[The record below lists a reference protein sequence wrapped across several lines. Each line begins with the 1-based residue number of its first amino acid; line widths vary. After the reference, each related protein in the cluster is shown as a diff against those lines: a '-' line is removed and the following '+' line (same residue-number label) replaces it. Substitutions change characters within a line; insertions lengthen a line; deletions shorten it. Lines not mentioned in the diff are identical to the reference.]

1 MLKKLIYVLGIT
13 ILGTGIGFILLAQV
27 GYGPWDIFY
36 ANLVELF
43 DSSFTVMQGVVSFI
57 LVMFGF
63 YLRKKKPDWSIIII
77 TINSAYIAIWIDLML
92 MLNSPVSAVVGYIML
107 LSGLMLVAIGV
118 NMARYT
124 QLVLPAL
131 DFFIQSIDMRSK
143 LSYGR
148 IKQVIEVVVFII
160 GIIIGL
166 VFDLSLKIGVGT
178 IIIMFAGGYF
188 VNLTY
193 EPITKLLK
201 RVAP

>member
-1 MLKKLIYVLGIT
+1 MRS
-13 ILGTGIGFILLAQV
+13 F
-27 GYGPWDIFY
+27 
-36 ANLVELF
+36 
-43 DSSFTVMQGVVSFI
+43 SSLPFN
-57 LVMFGF
+57 
-63 YLRKKKPDWSIIII
+63 WSLIII
-77 TINSAYIAIWIDLML
+77 TINSAYIAIWIDIM
-92 MLNSPVSAVVGYIML
+92 MVFNSPSNPIIGYIML
-107 LSGLMLVAIGV
+107 FSGLMLVAIGV

-131 DFFIQSIDMRSK
+131 DFFIQSINMRSN

-148 IKQVIEVVVFII
+148 IKQIIEVVVFVL

-193 EPITKLLK
+193 EPVTNILK
-201 RVAP
+201 KVAP